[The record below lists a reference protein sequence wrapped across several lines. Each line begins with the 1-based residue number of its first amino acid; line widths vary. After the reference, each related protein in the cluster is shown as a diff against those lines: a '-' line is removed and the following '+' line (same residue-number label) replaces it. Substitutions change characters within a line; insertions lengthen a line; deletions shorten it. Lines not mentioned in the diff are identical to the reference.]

1 MRQTG
6 ILEGQQKGLA
16 GIDIQNKEYKEAREF
31 ECFKKVS
38 LSALSLDLGRI
49 WTRKGRWMDGWI
61 LERPETKLNM
71 YTEACG
77 DKRWYKEKT

>member
-6 ILEGQQKGLA
+6 IVEGQQKGLA
-16 GIDIQNKEYKEAREF
+16 GIDIQNKEFKEARLF

-49 WTRKGRWMDGWI
+49 WTREGR
-61 LERPETKLNM
+61 
-71 YTEACG
+71 
-77 DKRWYKEKT
+77 